1 MAKHFS
7 LKKTLK
13 AQAEQWWLPVGLI
26 VIWWVASAGST
37 SFYFPPLNKI
47 VAALFRDLASGL
59 LLKHLAFSLTNM
71 AIGLAYATV
80 LGVIIGLLVGYFK
93 TLRQATSPL
102 LNFFRSIPIAAIVP
116 IVIVA
121 MGTGAAPKI
130 FIIGLACFWPILLNT
145 IDGVRGVP
153 QQMIETSRAFS
164 IPLPLLFWRVL
175 FMAAL
180 PQIMAGIRVA
190 VSVALVLM
198 VVSEFF
204 GASQGIGFFISESK
218 QHFAMVET
226 WAGTLLV
233 GILGYV
239 LSALFLKIEAWL
251 LSWYFQE
258 ARSSAPNTTSSG
270 T

>member
-1 MAKHFS
+1 MAQKFS
-7 LKKTLK
+7 LKSTIKT
-13 AQAEQWWLPVGLI
+13 QAEQWWLPVGLI
-26 VIWWVASAGST
+26 AVWWVASAGST
-37 SFYFPPLNKI
+37 SFYFPPLSKI
-47 VAALFRDLASGL
+47 IAALFHGLASGE
-59 LLKHLAFSLTNM
+59 LLKHLRFSLTNM
-71 AIGLAYATV
+71 AIGLVYAMV
-80 LGVIIGLLVGYFK
+80 LGIIFGLIIGYFK
-93 TLRQATSPL
+93 ALRLATSPL
-102 LNFFRSIPIAAIVP
+102 LNFLRSIPIAAIVP

-130 FIIGLACFWPILLNT
+130 FIIALACFWPILLNT

-153 QQMIETSRAFS
+153 AQMIETSRAFS

-218 QHFAMVET
+218 QHFAMNET

-233 GILGYV
+233 GILGYL

-258 ARSSAPNTTSSG
+258 ARTAEPSTTSSG